1 MRYKQLTTI
10 YIILVNIIVCA
21 QNTNNNF
28 CGVTWMDASDNC
40 NTRQHCPSGSNEECI
55 YGHTCY
61 ADTLCD
67 ITREGHGSNAPPP
80 SFSSTSTST
89 TSSIGNGLPYEDRAN
104 TRFCQSQ
111 TITEC
116 TIDLWCGDQGVCD
129 DGLVCHYSDCHY
141 HDILKKQEEE
151 QAEND
156 ILASQQLIINADAN
170 DPIRNN
176 FCGSSWEDAS
186 SKCSTWCLGED
197 DICPDGQ
204 TCYSETT
211 CYNDIGLVPT
221 SSPTTNAPS
230 TKPPT
235 VRDDPVNFRYCGK
248 TWASTECSLEG
259 HCPTG
264 LECKNDEVCYTIQR
278 CNVHDLTRKPTQHPT
293 QSPILPY
300 NHTSY
305 TSFCGKS
312 YNHATSNCN
321 LNTRCI
327 SDEDCFEGSNCYIN
341 LPEQC
346 NSFFMEFPELIPT
359 QRPTDPTSSPTTL
372 APVTK
377 APTVRE
383 DVSTLYLSNDV

>member
-1 MRYKQLTTI
+1 MIRYKQLTTI
-10 YIILVNIIVCA
+10 HIILINILVCA

-28 CGVTWMDASDNC
+28 CGTSWMDASDNC
-40 NTRQHCPSGSNEECI
+40 NTRQHCPTGSNDECI

-80 SFSSTSTST
+80 SFSSTST
-89 TSSIGNGLPYEDRAN
+89 TSSNGNGLPYEDRAN

-111 TITEC
+111 SITEC
-116 TIDLWCGDQGVCD
+116 TIDLWCGDQSSCE

-151 QAEND
+151 QLQND
-156 ILASQQLIINADAN
+156 VIASQQLVISSDAN

-176 FCGSSWEDAS
+176 YCGSSWEDAS

-197 DICPDGQ
+197 DKCPDGQ

-211 CYNDIGLVPT
+211 CYNDIGLIIPT

-248 TWASTECSLEG
+248 TWASTECSIEG

-264 LECKNDEVCYTIQR
+264 LECKDDEVCYTIQR
-278 CNVHDLTRKPTQHPT
+278 CNVHDLSRKPTQH
-293 QSPILPY
+293 
-300 NHTSY
+300 
-305 TSFCGKS
+305 
-312 YNHATSNCN
+312 
-321 LNTRCI
+321 
-327 SDEDCFEGSNCYIN
+327 
-341 LPEQC
+341 
-346 NSFFMEFPELIPT
+346 
-359 QRPTDPTSSPTTL
+359 PTDPTSSPTTL

-383 DVSTLYLSNDV
+383 DVSIIS

>member
-1 MRYKQLTTI
+1 MFVDREEMIRYKQLTTI
-10 YIILVNIIVCA
+10 YIILINIIVCA

-28 CGVTWMDASDNC
+28 CGTSWMDASDNC
-40 NTRQHCPSGSNEECI
+40 NTRQHCPSGSNDECI

-67 ITREGHGSNAPPP
+67 ISREGHGSNAPPP

-89 TSSIGNGLPYEDRAN
+89 TISNGNGLPYEDRAN

-111 TITEC
+111 TVTEC
-116 TIDLWCGDQGVCD
+116 SIDLWCGDQSRCD

-141 HDILKKQEEE
+141 HDILKTQEEE
-151 QAEND
+151 QLQND
-156 ILASQQLIINADAN
+156 VIASQQLVIDADAN

-176 FCGSSWEDAS
+176 YCGSSWEDAS
-186 SKCSTWCLGED
+186 SKCSTWCLGGED
-197 DICPDGQ
+197 DKCPDGQ
-204 TCYSETT
+204 TCYSDTS

-248 TWASTECSLEG
+248 TWASTECSIEG

-264 LECKNDEVCYTIQR
+264 LECKDDEVCYTIQR
-278 CNVHDLTRKPTQHPT
+278 CNVHDLSRKPTQH
-293 QSPILPY
+293 
-300 NHTSY
+300 
-305 TSFCGKS
+305 
-312 YNHATSNCN
+312 
-321 LNTRCI
+321 
-327 SDEDCFEGSNCYIN
+327 
-341 LPEQC
+341 
-346 NSFFMEFPELIPT
+346 
-359 QRPTDPTSSPTTL
+359 PTDPTSSPTTL

-383 DVSTLYLSNDV
+383 DVSIIS